1 MEKAGHKSGWGG
13 HWGTHPG
20 RVSELWPT
28 VDRGPRA
35 GQRAA
40 SMRTSGILSQS

>member
-1 MEKAGHKSGWGG
+1 MEEASHESGLGG
-13 HWGTHPG
+13 HRGTHPG

-28 VDRGPRA
+28 VDHDPRA

-40 SMRTSGILSQS
+40 SMGTPGIFSQS